1 VRRPDSLLIYAPS
14 HKPDYRLPVP
24 TLLVH
29 GQLDQIGD
37 IAASTREWARR
48 EPLAEHAVIPAAGH
62 ASNLDNPAAFTA
74 ALIVSS
80 TGYWHRPPSP
90 SRRPLRSAPRNRTNG
105 TGPNGIAADANFHA
119 VAAGSRARVGPA
131 GPRRGTR
138 RKYAS
143 GSAVVAVTTTLPA
156 THTNHPPSTSMRPRL
171 RAGWQCR

>member
-1 VRRPDSLLIYAPS
+1 MRRPDSLLIYAPS

-74 ALIVSS
+74 AL
-80 TGYWHRPPSP
+80 
-90 SRRPLRSAPRNRTNG
+90 
-105 TGPNGIAADANFHA
+105 
-119 VAAGSRARVGPA
+119 RALLDR
-131 GPRRGTR
+131 
-138 RKYAS
+138 
-143 GSAVVAVTTTLPA
+143 TLPPDGKA
-156 THTNHPPSTSMRPRL
+156 EVGAAQLHRR
-171 RAGWQCR
+171 

>member
-74 ALIVSS
+74 ALIVSL
-80 TGYWHRPPSP
+80 HRVLAPAAVAEPPSP
-90 SRRPLRSAPRNRTNG
+90 EERAEEPHQRHRPER
-105 TGPNGIAADANFHA
+105 D
-119 VAAGSRARVGPA
+119 
-131 GPRRGTR
+131 
-138 RKYAS
+138 S
-143 GSAVVAVTTTLPA
+143 G
-156 THTNHPPSTSMRPRL
+156 
-171 RAGWQCR
+171 